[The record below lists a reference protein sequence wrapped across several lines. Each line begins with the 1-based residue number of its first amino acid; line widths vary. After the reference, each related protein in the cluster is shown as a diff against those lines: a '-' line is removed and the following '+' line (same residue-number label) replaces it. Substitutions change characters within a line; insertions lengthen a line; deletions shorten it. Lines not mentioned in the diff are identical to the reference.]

1 MVYNI
6 PSGSRQQAFVEGA
19 LGDGDRTANERDAK
33 CNLRK
38 SAVAKSVRALQVKGD
53 FAALDVERLKLSLSL
68 PLG

>member
-6 PSGSRQQAFVEGA
+6 PSGSRRQAFVEGA
-19 LGDGDRTANERDAK
+19 LGDGDSETANERDAK

-38 SAVAKSVRALQVKGD
+38 SAVAKTVRALQVKGD
-53 FAALDVERLKLSLSL
+53 FAALGVERLKLSL

>member
-1 MVYNI
+1 MYNI
-6 PSGSRQQAFVEGA
+6 TSKGRQQAFVEEE
-19 LGDGDRTANERDAK
+19 LGDGDSETANERDAK

-53 FAALDVERLKLSLSL
+53 FAALGVERLKLSL